1 MKSTTTGRKVED
13 VPLPGTESLI
23 PDTNGPT
30 FHYLAISVAR
40 RDYLRALA
48 KYDRSVWRAHRAGVT
63 NKLIA
68 SASDVT
74 EASIRDRLRRL
85 KRQAAEKLAEL
96 Q

>member
-1 MKSTTTGRKVED
+1 VVD

-23 PDTNGPT
+23 PDTDGPT

-48 KYDRSVWRAHRAGVT
+48 KYDRCVWRAHKAGVT

-68 SASDVT
+68 SASDVN

-96 Q
+96 TA

>member
-1 MKSTTTGRKVED
+1 MTKATKGRTMEE

-23 PDTNGPT
+23 PDTDGPT

-48 KYDRSVWRAHRAGVT
+48 KYDRTVWRAHRAGVT

-68 SASDVT
+68 SASDVN

>member
-1 MKSTTTGRKVED
+1 MSKRTKDRTVEE

-23 PDTNGPT
+23 PDTGGPT

-40 RDYLRALA
+40 RDYLQALA
-48 KYDRSVWRAHRAGVT
+48 KYDRAVWRAHKAGVT

-68 SASDVT
+68 SASDVN

>member
-1 MKSTTTGRKVED
+1 MNKRTQGRTMEE

-23 PDTNGPT
+23 PDTDGAT
-30 FHYLAISVAR
+30 FHYLAVSVAR

-48 KYDRSVWRAHRAGVT
+48 KYDRTVWRAWKAGT
-63 NKLIA
+63 TLKLIA
-68 SASDVT
+68 SASDVN

-85 KRQAAEKLAEL
+85 KRQATERLAEL